1 MVRDVVQ
8 NNGIVI
14 GYSNDLGMEVNINC
28 TLPNGDKLV
37 TSAFAHHERRL
48 FEHCCCCQVEM
59 VHSTEVTPPFMT
71 GWLINKFFQG
81 REQIKWKMAALFE
94 SGILTA
100 LESKGTAS

>member
-1 MVRDVVQ
+1 
-8 NNGIVI
+8 
-14 GYSNDLGMEVNINC
+14 
-28 TLPNGDKLV
+28 
-37 TSAFAHHERRL
+37 
-48 FEHCCCCQVEM
+48 M

-100 LESKGTAS
+100 LESKGTNKEKTWNAHLLICFPK